1 MSDAEHIPTTHLC
14 AHCRRERPAR
24 CQGKEDILT
33 SQLFSMLSAQLWLMD
48 HPEQIPEYV
57 EKKKLEAAWPEVAGM
72 IKKARERKCHWIK

>member
-1 MSDAEHIPTTHLC
+1 
-14 AHCRRERPAR
+14 
-24 CQGKEDILT
+24 
-33 SQLFSMLSAQLWLMD
+33 MLSAQLWLMD